1 MPKKP
6 NKKLPQEVIS
16 HWPEVFDDVEIDV
29 VPLEYL
35 DSIRVQF
42 ADGKVWDIDINTQ
55 KNKVEDLEKSL
66 DELFEQ
72 YQDHIKNVDFRLNTE
87 KVKRDITTR
96 TKKFLKLR
104 R

>member
-6 NKKLPQEVIS
+6 SKKLPKEVIS

-35 DSIRVQF
+35 DSVRVQF
-42 ADGKVWDIDINTQ
+42 TDGKIWNIDINTQ

-72 YQDHIKNVDFRLNTE
+72 YQDHIKTVDFRLNTE

>member
-1 MPKKP
+1 VPKKP
-6 NKKLPQEVIS
+6 NKKLPKEVIS
-16 HWPEVFDDVEIDV
+16 HWPEVFDDVEINA

-42 ADGKVWDIDINTQ
+42 NDGKIWDIDINTS
-55 KNKVEDLEKSL
+55 KNKVKDLEKSL
-66 DELFEQ
+66 DDLFEQ
-72 YQDHIKNVDFRLNTE
+72 YQDHIKTVDFRLNTE

>member
-1 MPKKP
+1 VPKKP
-6 NKKLPQEVIS
+6 NKKLPKEVIS

-35 DSIRVQF
+35 DSVRVQF
-42 ADGKVWDIDINTQ
+42 ADGKIWDIDINTQ
-55 KNKVEDLEKSL
+55 KNKVEDLERSL

-87 KVKRDITTR
+87 KVKRDITSR
-96 TKKFLKLR
+96 TKKFLKLKK
-104 R
+104 

>member
-6 NKKLPQEVIS
+6 NKKLPKEVIS
-16 HWPEVFDDVEIDV
+16 HWPEVFDDVEINA

-42 ADGKVWDIDINTQ
+42 NDGKIWDIDINTS
-55 KNKVEDLEKSL
+55 KNKVKDLEKSL
-66 DELFEQ
+66 DDLFEQ
-72 YQDHIKNVDFRLNTE
+72 YQDHIKTVDFRLNTE

>member
-6 NKKLPQEVIS
+6 NKKFPKEVIS

-35 DSIRVQF
+35 DSVRVQF
-42 ADGKVWDIDINTQ
+42 ADGKIWDIDINTQ
-55 KNKVEDLEKSL
+55 KNKVEDLERSL

-87 KVKRDITTR
+87 KVKHDITTR
-96 TKKFLKLR
+96 TKKFLKLKK
-104 R
+104 

>member
-6 NKKLPQEVIS
+6 NKKFPKEVIS
-16 HWPEVFDDVEIDV
+16 LWPEVFDDVEIDV

-35 DSIRVQF
+35 DSVRVQF
-42 ADGKVWDIDINTQ
+42 ADGKIWDIDINTQ
-55 KNKVEDLEKSL
+55 KNKVEDLERSL

-87 KVKRDITTR
+87 KVKHDITTR
-96 TKKFLKLR
+96 TKKFLKLKK
-104 R
+104 

>member
-1 MPKKP
+1 VPKKP
-6 NKKLPQEVIS
+6 RKKLPKEVIS

-35 DSIRVQF
+35 DSVRVQF
-42 ADGKVWDIDINTQ
+42 ADGKIWDIDINTQ

-72 YQDHIKNVDFRLNTE
+72 YQDHIKTVDFRLNTE

>member
-1 MPKKP
+1 MPKKQP
-6 NKKLPQEVIS
+6 KKLPDEVIS

-35 DSIRVQF
+35 DSVRVQF
-42 ADGKVWDIDINTQ
+42 IDGKIWDIDINTQ

-72 YQDHIKNVDFRLNTE
+72 YQDHIKTVDFRLNTE
-87 KVKRDITTR
+87 KVKQDITTR

>member
-6 NKKLPQEVIS
+6 SKKLPDEVIS

-35 DSIRVQF
+35 DSVRVQF

-55 KNKVEDLEKSL
+55 KNKVEDLERSL

>member
-1 MPKKP
+1 MPKKSS
-6 NKKLPQEVIS
+6 KRLPEEVIS

-35 DSIRVQF
+35 DSVRVQF
-42 ADGKVWDIDINTQ
+42 VDGKTWDIDINTS

-66 DELFEQ
+66 DDLFQE
-72 YQDHIKNVDFRLNTE
+72 YQDHIKTVDFRLNTE
-87 KVKRDITTR
+87 KVKQDITSRTR
-96 TKKFLKLR
+96 KFLKLR

>member
-1 MPKKP
+1 MPKKSS
-6 NKKLPQEVIS
+6 KRLPEEVIS

-35 DSIRVQF
+35 DSVRVQF
-42 ADGKVWDIDINTQ
+42 TDGKVWDIDINTS

-72 YQDHIKNVDFRLNTE
+72 YQDHIKTVDFRLNTE
-87 KVKRDITTR
+87 KVKQDITSR

>member
-1 MPKKP
+1 MSKKS
-6 NKKLPQEVIS
+6 NKKLPKEVIS
-16 HWPEVFDDVEIDV
+16 HWPEVFDDVEINA

-42 ADGKVWDIDINTQ
+42 NDGKIWDIDINTS
-55 KNKVEDLEKSL
+55 KNKVKDLEKSL
-66 DELFEQ
+66 DDLFEQ
-72 YQDHIKNVDFRLNTE
+72 YQDHIKTVDFRLNTD

-104 R
+104 K

>member
-6 NKKLPQEVIS
+6 NKKLPKEVIS
-16 HWPEVFDDVEIDV
+16 HWPEVFDDVEINA

-35 DSIRVQF
+35 DSVRVQF
-42 ADGKVWDIDINTQ
+42 NDGKIWDIDINTS

-66 DELFEQ
+66 DDLFEQ
-72 YQDHIKNVDFRLNTE
+72 YQDHIKTVDFRLNTE

>member
-1 MPKKP
+1 MPKKSS
-6 NKKLPQEVIS
+6 KRLPEEVIR

-35 DSIRVQF
+35 DSVRVQF
-42 ADGKVWDIDINTQ
+42 VDGKTWDIDINTS

-66 DELFEQ
+66 DDLFQE
-72 YQDHIKNVDFRLNTE
+72 YQDHIKTVDFRLNTE
-87 KVKRDITTR
+87 KVKQDITSRTR
-96 TKKFLKLR
+96 KFLKLR

>member
-1 MPKKP
+1 MPKKQP
-6 NKKLPQEVIS
+6 KKLPEEVIS
-16 HWPEVFDDVEIDV
+16 HWPEVFEDVEIDV

-35 DSIRVQF
+35 DSVRVQF
-42 ADGKVWDIDINTQ
+42 ADGKIWDISIDTS

-72 YQDHIKNVDFRLNTE
+72 YQDHIKNVDFRLNTN
-87 KVKRDITTR
+87 KVKQDITNRTR
-96 TKKFLKLR
+96 KFLKLR

>member
-6 NKKLPQEVIS
+6 NKKLPKEVIS

-35 DSIRVQF
+35 DSVRVQF
-42 ADGKVWDIDINTQ
+42 ADGKIWDIDINTQ
-55 KNKVEDLEKSL
+55 KNKVEDLERSL

-96 TKKFLKLR
+96 TKKFLKLKK
-104 R
+104 

>member
-1 MPKKP
+1 MPKKSS
-6 NKKLPQEVIS
+6 KKLPKEVIS
-16 HWPEVFDDVEIDV
+16 HWPEVFDDVEINA

-35 DSIRVQF
+35 DSVRVQF
-42 ADGKVWDIDINTQ
+42 NDGKIWDIDINTS

-66 DELFEQ
+66 DDLFEQ
-72 YQDHIKNVDFRLNTE
+72 YQDHIKTVDFRLNTE